1 MEKKR
6 ILNRVPLPPGM
17 MKLAAVLAEIARNE
31 ATGVSAVESVCDVGD
46 KVERE
51 GENPLGSQKK

>member
-1 MEKKR
+1 
-6 ILNRVPLPPGM
+6 M
-17 MKLAAVLAEIARNE
+17 MRLAAVLAEIARNE
-31 ATGVSAVESVCDVGD
+31 ATGASAVESVCDVGD